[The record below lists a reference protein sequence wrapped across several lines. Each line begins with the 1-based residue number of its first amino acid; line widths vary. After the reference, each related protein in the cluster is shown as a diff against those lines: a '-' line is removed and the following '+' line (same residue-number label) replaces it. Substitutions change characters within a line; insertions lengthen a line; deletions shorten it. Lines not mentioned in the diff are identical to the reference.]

1 MKPAAEEF
9 ENVLNEIRIQDANIP
24 VIANVT
30 ARCDYGCVQKLKK
43 LIEQLYSP
51 VFWEDSIE

>member
-1 MKPAAEEF
+1 MKLQF
-9 ENVLNEIRIQDANIP
+9 RDTNIP

-30 ARCDYGCVQKLKK
+30 ADVITRGTDIQEK

-51 VFWEDSIE
+51 VIMVPIY